1 MALSKLSVKS
11 LGAVACLGLASVATF
26 AVIMPLHDS
35 TKENS
40 SQLETARTTTIS
52 KELKLTQLQAGAVN
66 FEQAKKDVEAFLK
79 MTSDS
84 QDVETASRSVSK
96 AASKSGITLDSF
108 NFGEPEAIVPLANP
122 EANLSGYTSPV
133 VIGGATATN
142 GSTSETT
149 GGATPSGAF
158 QRVPIEVTITA
169 STYLDLADYLD
180 KLSEQDRLLN
190 VVAVN
195 SNKGSTD
202 GDVKATIS
210 AYAFVYAK

>member
-11 LGAVACLGLASVATF
+11 LGVVACLGLASVATF
-26 AVIMPLHDS
+26 AVITPLNDS

-40 SQLETARTTTIS
+40 SQLETARTTTLA
-52 KELKLTQLQAGAVN
+52 KEMKLTQLQAGAVN
-66 FEQAKKDVEAFLK
+66 FEQAKKDIEAFLK
-79 MTSDS
+79 MTSHS

-96 AASKSGITLDSF
+96 AANKTGITLDSF
-108 NFGEPEAIVPLANP
+108 NFGEPEAIVPLPNP

-133 VIGGATATN
+133 VIGGATAKKGTA
-142 GSTSETT
+142 TETT
-149 GGATPSGAF
+149 ETAGPSGAF
-158 QRVPIEVTITA
+158 QRVPIEVTVTA
-169 STYLDLADYLD
+169 STYLKLADYLD

-195 SNKGSTD
+195 SNKGSTE